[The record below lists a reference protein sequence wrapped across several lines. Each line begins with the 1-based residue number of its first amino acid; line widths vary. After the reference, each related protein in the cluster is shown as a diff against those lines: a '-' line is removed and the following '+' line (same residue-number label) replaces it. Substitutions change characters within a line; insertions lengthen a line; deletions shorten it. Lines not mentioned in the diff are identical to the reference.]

1 MSTALT
7 TDAKI
12 ALHEWLTTEM
22 NFAVVGRVYRH
33 REFEVRVGDGVVQG
47 QVPNFTAAEIRT
59 AIVDAVDRA
68 REDGGV
74 HEPIFERHRPGCPRR
89 LDRPDGQ

>member
-12 ALHEWLTTEM
+12 ALHEWLTFT
-22 NFAVVGRVYRH
+22 VIGQVYRH
-33 REFEVRVGDGVVQG
+33 REFEVRVGAGVVQG
-47 QVPNFTAAEIRT
+47 DIPLSAADIRA
-59 AIVDAVDRA
+59 AIIDAVERA